1 MSAIIILLISILL
14 LLIGYIFYGG
24 WLVKI
29 WGIDPKRKTPAEAI
43 CDDKDYIPTNNSVLF
58 GHHFASIAGAGPING
73 PIQAAIFGWLPVV
86 LWIIIGGIFFG
97 GAQDLSSLFTSIR
110 NNGKSIIYITETKL
124 GKYGKQLFFIF
135 ALFTLLFLN
144 ASFIDIVS
152 SSFNG
157 FTITGGQVIENGSAA
172 TASILFIIISLI
184 FGKIL
189 HKNKFNL
196 IFSSVLGI
204 ILISLCIIVGLY
216 YPLYLNKTAWIIILM
231 IYVFFASITP
241 VWILLQP
248 RDFLNSCLL
257 YAMCI
262 LAIIGVL
269 FTNPKMSLPAFTGFN
284 IAGQHLF
291 PMLFIIVACGAIS
304 GFHSLVCSGTTSKQ
318 IKSESNIKHI
328 GFGAMIIES
337 IIAIIA
343 IVVVGSFFNQ
353 NNIYQATTS
362 IIFANSVAN
371 LSANIGL
378 DTNAIY
384 TIIMLAISAL
394 VLTTLDTATR
404 LARYLIQEFYQD
416 NRIKKFKKLFSNSY
430 TATIITVLIS
440 GLLAFGGIKS
450 TWLLFGTV
458 NQLLAAIAMLTIS
471 VWLGSKGKN
480 NIVLIFPMSFMLVA
494 AISSLILLLYNNIV
508 KLVAGMGTFLKEGI
522 QVIIIIFLIFLSIN
536 LTVNCL
542 KILLDFSKK
551 RKRIRKYKNI

>member
-1 MSAIIILLISILL
+1 MSSRAILIISIIL

-29 WGIDPKRKTPAEAI
+29 WGIDPKRKTPAEVV
-43 CDDKDYIPTNNSVLF
+43 CDNKDYIPTNNSILF

-86 LWIIIGGIFFG
+86 LWVIIGGIFFG
-97 GAQDLSSLFTSIR
+97 GVQDFSALFTSIR
-110 NNGKSIIYITETKL
+110 NNGKSIIYVTERKI

-157 FTITGGQVIENGSAA
+157 FTSNGTKIVENGASA

-184 FGKIL
+184 YGKIL
-189 HKNKFNL
+189 HRNKLNFV
-196 IFSSVLGI
+196 FSSVIGI
-204 ILISLCIIVGLY
+204 TLVSLCILIGIY
-216 YPLYLNKTAWIIILM
+216 YPIYLNKTSWIIILM
-231 IYVFFASITP
+231 VYIFFASITP
-241 VWILLQP
+241 IWILLQP

-262 LAIIGVL
+262 LAIIGIL
-269 FTNPKMSLPAFTGFN
+269 FTNPKMTLPAFTGFN
-284 IAGQHLF
+284 ISGQHLF

-318 IKSESNIKHI
+318 IKSEKNIKQI
-328 GFGAMIIES
+328 GFGAMIIEC

-353 NNIYQATTS
+353 NNVYQATSS
-362 IIFANSVAN
+362 IIFANGIAM

-378 DTNAIY
+378 DINAVY
-384 TIIMLAISAL
+384 TIVMLVISAL

-404 LARYLIQEFYQD
+404 LVRYLVQEFYQD
-416 NRIKKFKKLFSNSY
+416 NQTSKVKKTLSNPY
-430 TATIITVLIS
+430 IATVITVLIS
-440 GLLAFGGIKS
+440 GFLAFGGIKN

-480 NIVLIFPMSFMLVA
+480 NIILIIPMAFMLVA
-494 AISSLILLLYNNIV
+494 AISSLILLLYNNVV

-536 LTVNCL
+536 LTLNCL
-542 KILLDFSKK
+542 KILSDFNKK
-551 RKRIRKYKNI
+551 RKRLKKYKNI